1 MLRQR
6 NPGRTWSVL
15 HQKEMRRTKL
25 ETEYYNKPWFCYPC
39 TDGERKMNILLVD
52 DDALVLKSLQMI
64 LKAEGID
71 EVYASK
77 NGAEAFDIYQKHKI
91 DLVLQDIRLKD
102 ENGID
107 IAAKLLEL
115 DSDAKII
122 LLTTFKDEEYINKA
136 IKIGI
141 KGYILKDNVDS
152 LFQSIQTVMAG
163 NMVLDS
169 EVIKDIKLSNQVK
182 KSIED
187 FDITERE
194 LDIIKL
200 LAEGMNNK
208 EISQTLFLS
217 EGTVRNYIS
226 NLLDKLDLRDRSQIV
241 VFYYKN
247 LHNE

>member
-1 MLRQR
+1 
-6 NPGRTWSVL
+6 
-15 HQKEMRRTKL
+15 MR
-25 ETEYYNKPWFCYPC
+25 
-39 TDGERKMNILLVD
+39 ILLVD

-71 EVYASK
+71 EVYTSK
-77 NGAEAFDIYQKHKI
+77 NGKEAFDIYKDHEI
-91 DLVLQDIRLKD
+91 DIVLQDIRLKD

-107 IAAKLLEL
+107 IAGKLLEY
-115 DSDAKII
+115 DKEARII

-136 IKIGI
+136 IKIGV
-141 KGYILKDNVDS
+141 KGYILKDNIDS
-152 LFQSIQTVMAG
+152 LCQSIQTVMAG

-169 EVIKDIKLSNQVK
+169 EVIKDIKLSNQAK

-208 EISQTLFLS
+208 EIGQSLYLS

-226 NLLDKLDLRDRSQIV
+226 YLLDKLNLRDRSQIV

>member
-1 MLRQR
+1 
-6 NPGRTWSVL
+6 
-15 HQKEMRRTKL
+15 MR
-25 ETEYYNKPWFCYPC
+25 
-39 TDGERKMNILLVD
+39 ILLVD
-52 DDALVLKSLQMI
+52 DDALVLKSLEMI
-64 LKAEGID
+64 LKAEGI
-71 EVYASK
+71 EKVYTSK
-77 NGAEAFDIYQKHKI
+77 NGKEALDIYKNHEI

-107 IAAKLLEL
+107 IASKLLEY
-115 DSDAKII
+115 DKEAKII

-136 IKIGI
+136 IKVGV
-141 KGYILKDNVDS
+141 KGYILKDNIDS

-169 EVIKDIKLSNQVK
+169 EVIKDIKLLNQAK

-194 LDIIKL
+194 LDVIKL

-208 EISQTLFLS
+208 EISQSLYLS

>member
-1 MLRQR
+1 
-6 NPGRTWSVL
+6 
-15 HQKEMRRTKL
+15 MR
-25 ETEYYNKPWFCYPC
+25 
-39 TDGERKMNILLVD
+39 ILLVD
-52 DDALVLKSLQMI
+52 DDALVLKSLEMI
-64 LKAEGID
+64 LKAEGI
-71 EVYASK
+71 EKVYTSK
-77 NGAEAFDIYQKHKI
+77 NGKEALDIYKNHKI

-107 IAAKLLEL
+107 IASKLLEY
-115 DSDAKII
+115 DKEAKII

-136 IKIGI
+136 IKVGV
-141 KGYILKDNVDS
+141 KGYILKDNIDS

-169 EVIKDIKLSNQVK
+169 EVIKDIKLLDQAT

-194 LDIIKL
+194 LDVIKL

-208 EISQTLFLS
+208 EISQALYLS

>member
-1 MLRQR
+1 M
-6 NPGRTWSVL
+6 
-15 HQKEMRRTKL
+15 K
-25 ETEYYNKPWFCYPC
+25 
-39 TDGERKMNILLVD
+39 ILLVD
-52 DDALVLKSLQMI
+52 DDALVLKSLEMI
-64 LKAEGID
+64 LKAEGVD
-71 EVYASK
+71 EVYTSK
-77 NGAEAFDIYQKHKI
+77 NGKEALDIYKNHEI

-107 IAAKLLEL
+107 IASKLLEY
-115 DSDAKII
+115 DREAKII

-136 IKIGI
+136 IKVGV
-141 KGYILKDNVDS
+141 KGYILKDNIDS

-169 EVIKDIKLSNQVK
+169 EVIKDIKLLDQAT

-194 LDIIKL
+194 LDVIKL

-208 EISQTLFLS
+208 EISQSLYLS

>member
-1 MLRQR
+1 
-6 NPGRTWSVL
+6 
-15 HQKEMRRTKL
+15 
-25 ETEYYNKPWFCYPC
+25 
-39 TDGERKMNILLVD
+39 
-52 DDALVLKSLQMI
+52 
-64 LKAEGID
+64 
-71 EVYASK
+71 
-77 NGAEAFDIYQKHKI
+77 
-91 DLVLQDIRLKD
+91 VLQDIRLKD

-107 IAAKLLEL
+107 IAGKLLAYDKE
-115 DSDAKII
+115 ARII

-136 IKIGI
+136 IKIGV
-141 KGYILKDNVDS
+141 KGYILKDNIDS

-169 EVIKDIKLSNQVK
+169 EVIKDIKLSNQAK

-208 EISQTLFLS
+208 EISQSLYLS

-226 NLLDKLDLRDRSQIV
+226 YLLDKLNLRDRSQIV

>member
-1 MLRQR
+1 
-6 NPGRTWSVL
+6 
-15 HQKEMRRTKL
+15 MR
-25 ETEYYNKPWFCYPC
+25 
-39 TDGERKMNILLVD
+39 ILLVD
-52 DDALVLKSLQMI
+52 DDALVLKSLEMI
-64 LKAEGID
+64 LKAEGIE
-71 EVYASK
+71 EVYTSK
-77 NGAEAFDIYQKHKI
+77 NGKEAFDIYKNHEI

-107 IAAKLLEL
+107 IASKLLEY
-115 DSDAKII
+115 DREAKII

-136 IKIGI
+136 IKVGV
-141 KGYILKDNVDS
+141 KGYILKDNIDS

-169 EVIKDIKLSNQVK
+169 EVIKDIKLLNQTK

-194 LDIIKL
+194 LDVIKL

-208 EISQTLFLS
+208 EISQSLYLS

>member
-1 MLRQR
+1 
-6 NPGRTWSVL
+6 
-15 HQKEMRRTKL
+15 MR
-25 ETEYYNKPWFCYPC
+25 
-39 TDGERKMNILLVD
+39 ILLVD

-71 EVYASK
+71 DVYTSK
-77 NGAEAFDIYQKHKI
+77 NGKEAFDIYKDHKI

-107 IAAKLLEL
+107 IASKLLEY
-115 DSDAKII
+115 DEEAKII

-136 IKIGI
+136 IKIGV
-141 KGYILKDNVDS
+141 KGYILKDNIDS

-169 EVIKDIKLSNQVK
+169 EVIKDIKLMDQTK
-182 KSIED
+182 KTIED
-187 FDITERE
+187 FDISQRE

-208 EISQTLFLS
+208 EISQTLYLS

-226 NLLDKLDLRDRSQIV
+226 NLLDKLELRDRSQIV

-247 LHNE
+247 LHSE

>member
-1 MLRQR
+1 
-6 NPGRTWSVL
+6 
-15 HQKEMRRTKL
+15 
-25 ETEYYNKPWFCYPC
+25 
-39 TDGERKMNILLVD
+39 MNILLVD
-52 DDALVLKSLQMI
+52 DDALVLKSLQMV

-136 IKIGI
+136 IKIGV

-187 FDITERE
+187 FDVTERE

>member
-1 MLRQR
+1 M
-6 NPGRTWSVL
+6 
-15 HQKEMRRTKL
+15 K
-25 ETEYYNKPWFCYPC
+25 
-39 TDGERKMNILLVD
+39 ILLVD
-52 DDALVLKSLQMI
+52 DDALVLKSLEMI

-77 NGAEAFDIYQKHKI
+77 NGKEALDIYKNHEI

-107 IAAKLLEL
+107 IASKLLAY
-115 DSDAKII
+115 DSEAKII

-136 IKIGI
+136 IKVGV
-141 KGYILKDNVDS
+141 KGYILKDNIDS

-169 EVIKDIKLSNQVK
+169 EVIKDIKLSDQVK
-182 KSIED
+182 KSKED
-187 FDITERE
+187 FDITDRE

-208 EISQTLFLS
+208 EISQTLYLS

-226 NLLDKLDLRDRSQIV
+226 YLLDKLDLRDRSQIV

>member
-1 MLRQR
+1 
-6 NPGRTWSVL
+6 
-15 HQKEMRRTKL
+15 MR
-25 ETEYYNKPWFCYPC
+25 
-39 TDGERKMNILLVD
+39 ILVVD
-52 DDALVLKSLQMI
+52 DDTLVLKSLQMI
-64 LKAEGID
+64 LKAEGVD
-71 EVYASK
+71 EVYTSK
-77 NGAEAFDIYQKHKI
+77 NSKEAFDTYKDHKI
-91 DLVLQDIRLKD
+91 DLVLQDIRLRD

-107 IAAKLLEL
+107 IASKLLEY

-136 IKIGI
+136 IKIGV
-141 KGYILKDNVDS
+141 KGYILKDNIDS

-169 EVIKDIKLSNQVK
+169 EVIQDIKLSNQVK
-182 KSIED
+182 KPLEN
-187 FDITERE
+187 FNITERE
-194 LDIIKL
+194 LEIIRL

-208 EISQTLFLS
+208 EISQSLYLS

-247 LHNE
+247 LHGAV

>member
-1 MLRQR
+1 
-6 NPGRTWSVL
+6 
-15 HQKEMRRTKL
+15 MR
-25 ETEYYNKPWFCYPC
+25 
-39 TDGERKMNILLVD
+39 ILLVD
-52 DDALVLKSLQMI
+52 DDALVLKSLEMI
-64 LKAEGID
+64 LKAEGI
-71 EVYASK
+71 EKVYTSK
-77 NGAEAFDIYQKHKI
+77 NGKEALDIYKNHEI

-107 IAAKLLEL
+107 IASKLLEY
-115 DSDAKII
+115 DREAKII

-136 IKIGI
+136 IKVGV
-141 KGYILKDNVDS
+141 KGYILKDNIDS

-169 EVIKDIKLSNQVK
+169 EVIKDIKLLDQAK

-194 LDIIKL
+194 LDVIKL

-208 EISQTLFLS
+208 EISQSLYLS

>member
-1 MLRQR
+1 
-6 NPGRTWSVL
+6 
-15 HQKEMRRTKL
+15 
-25 ETEYYNKPWFCYPC
+25 
-39 TDGERKMNILLVD
+39 MNILLVD

-77 NGAEAFDIYQKHKI
+77 NGTEAFDIYQKHKI

-115 DSDAKII
+115 DCDAKII

-136 IKIGI
+136 IKIGV

>member
-1 MLRQR
+1 
-6 NPGRTWSVL
+6 
-15 HQKEMRRTKL
+15 MR
-25 ETEYYNKPWFCYPC
+25 
-39 TDGERKMNILLVD
+39 ILLVD
-52 DDALVLKSLQMI
+52 DDPLVLTSLRMI
-64 LKAEGID
+64 LNAEGID
-71 EVYASK
+71 EVFASK
-77 NGAEAFDIYQKHKI
+77 NGEEAFDIYKNHEI

-107 IAAKLLEL
+107 IASRLLEY
-115 DSDAKII
+115 DKDARII

-136 IKIGI
+136 IKIGV

-169 EVIKDIKLSNQVK
+169 EVVKDIRLSDRQK
-182 KSIED
+182 RSIDD

-208 EISQTLFLS
+208 EIARSLHLS

-247 LHNE
+247 LHAD

>member
-1 MLRQR
+1 M
-6 NPGRTWSVL
+6 
-15 HQKEMRRTKL
+15 K
-25 ETEYYNKPWFCYPC
+25 
-39 TDGERKMNILLVD
+39 ILLVD
-52 DDALVLKSLQMI
+52 DDALVLKSLEMI
-64 LKAEGID
+64 LKAEGVD
-71 EVYASK
+71 EVYTSK
-77 NGAEAFDIYQKHKI
+77 NGKEAFDIYKNHKI

-107 IAAKLLEL
+107 IASKLLEY
-115 DSDAKII
+115 DREAKII

-136 IKIGI
+136 IKVGV
-141 KGYILKDNVDS
+141 KGYILKDNIDS

-169 EVIKDIKLSNQVK
+169 EVIKDIKLLDQAT

-194 LDIIKL
+194 LDVIKL

-208 EISQTLFLS
+208 EISQSLYLS

>member
-1 MLRQR
+1 M
-6 NPGRTWSVL
+6 
-15 HQKEMRRTKL
+15 K
-25 ETEYYNKPWFCYPC
+25 
-39 TDGERKMNILLVD
+39 ILLVD
-52 DDALVLKSLQMI
+52 DDALVLKSLEMI

-71 EVYASK
+71 EVFTSK
-77 NGAEAFDIYQKHKI
+77 NGKEAFDIYKDHKI
-91 DLVLQDIRLKD
+91 DLVLQDIRLQD

-107 IAAKLLEL
+107 IASKLLEY
-115 DSDAKII
+115 DKQAKII

-141 KGYILKDNVDS
+141 KGYILKDNIDS
-152 LFQSIQTVMAG
+152 LFQSVQTVMAG

-169 EVIKDIKLSNQVK
+169 EVVQDIKLSNQVK

-187 FDITERE
+187 FGITERE
-194 LDIIKL
+194 LEIIKL

-208 EISQTLFLS
+208 EISQSLYLS

-226 NLLDKLDLRDRSQIV
+226 NLLEKLYLRDRSQIV

>member
-1 MLRQR
+1 
-6 NPGRTWSVL
+6 
-15 HQKEMRRTKL
+15 
-25 ETEYYNKPWFCYPC
+25 
-39 TDGERKMNILLVD
+39 MNILLVD

-136 IKIGI
+136 IKIGV

-182 KSIED
+182 KI
-187 FDITERE
+187 
-194 LDIIKL
+194 
-200 LAEGMNNK
+200 
-208 EISQTLFLS
+208 
-217 EGTVRNYIS
+217 
-226 NLLDKLDLRDRSQIV
+226 
-241 VFYYKN
+241 
-247 LHNE
+247 H

>member
-1 MLRQR
+1 
-6 NPGRTWSVL
+6 
-15 HQKEMRRTKL
+15 MR
-25 ETEYYNKPWFCYPC
+25 
-39 TDGERKMNILLVD
+39 ILLVD

-64 LKAEGID
+64 LEAEGID
-71 EVYASK
+71 AVYTSK
-77 NGAEAFDIYQKHKI
+77 NGTEAFDIYKNHDI

-107 IAAKLLEL
+107 IASKLLEY
-115 DSDAKII
+115 DKEAKII

-136 IKIGI
+136 IKIGV

-169 EVIKDIKLSNQVK
+169 EVIKDIRISNPVK
-182 KSIED
+182 KSIGD

-194 LDIIKL
+194 FDVIKL

-208 EISQTLFLS
+208 EIAQTLYLS
-217 EGTVRNYIS
+217 EGTVRNYVS
-226 NLLDKLDLRDRSQIV
+226 NLLEKLYLRDRSQIV
-241 VFYYKN
+241 AFYYKN

>member
-1 MLRQR
+1 
-6 NPGRTWSVL
+6 
-15 HQKEMRRTKL
+15 MR
-25 ETEYYNKPWFCYPC
+25 
-39 TDGERKMNILLVD
+39 ILLVD
-52 DDALVLKSLQMI
+52 DDALVLKSLEMI
-64 LKAEGID
+64 LKAEGVD
-71 EVYASK
+71 EVYTSK
-77 NGAEAFDIYQKHKI
+77 NGEEALDIYKNYEI

-107 IAAKLLEL
+107 IASKLLEY
-115 DSDAKII
+115 DKEAKII

-136 IKIGI
+136 IKVGV
-141 KGYILKDNVDS
+141 KGYILKDNIDS

-169 EVIKDIKLSNQVK
+169 EVIKDIKLLDQAK

-194 LDIIKL
+194 LDVIKL

-208 EISQTLFLS
+208 EISQSLYLS
-217 EGTVRNYIS
+217 EGTIRNYIS

>member
-1 MLRQR
+1 M
-6 NPGRTWSVL
+6 
-15 HQKEMRRTKL
+15 K
-25 ETEYYNKPWFCYPC
+25 
-39 TDGERKMNILLVD
+39 ILLVED
-52 DDALVLKSLQMI
+52 DTLVLKSLQMI
-64 LKAEGID
+64 LRAEGID
-71 EVYASK
+71 EVYTSK
-77 NGAEAFDIYQKHKI
+77 TGKEALDIYKNHEI

-102 ENGID
+102 ESGID
-107 IAAKLLEL
+107 VASKLLEHNNE
-115 DSDAKII
+115 AKII

-136 IKIGI
+136 IKIGV
-141 KGYILKDNVDS
+141 KGYILKDNIDS

-169 EVIKDIKLSNQVK
+169 EVIKDIKLSHHVK
-182 KSIED
+182 KSIDD

-194 LDIIKL
+194 LEIIKL
-200 LAEGMNNK
+200 LADGMNNK
-208 EISQTLFLS
+208 EISQSLYLS